1 MCCLMLLVNELD
13 DMLCIYIDV
22 CVTFMLC
29 IYIDVCVTFMLCI
42 YIVMLCIYIV

>member
-1 MCCLMLLVNELD
+1 MNWMICYVY
-13 DMLCIYIDV
+13 IYV
-22 CVTFMLC
+22 CVTFMLRIYIVMLC